1 VNPWIERTQ
10 WLPYL
15 LGMERSDLL
24 ACIEEPIAEP
34 DPRSDNKA
42 ELIESAI

>member
-1 VNPWIERTQ
+1 
-10 WLPYL
+10 
-15 LGMERSDLL
+15 MERSDLL
-24 ACIEEPIAEP
+24 AYIEEPIAEP